1 MWNWLKLRW
10 LLLGDSAGVLLAIPP
25 AILFGLL
32 LTWFLP
38 HMKQVG
44 WSHYRLTT
52 TIEADGHTFTA
63 SQVYA
68 YKCNNESSRFPQTN
82 CQIRG
87 EAMTVDL
94 GKRGKMFF
102 IMNQWNADHTRL
114 AGKDYMIARLNLAA
128 KGEGRP
134 TWNNLPAIVR
144 FGDLENPETAEF
156 IDPQNLEADYGDGVT
171 LTQFDITEIGD
182 AETTGLVKTL
192 LPWLSSGHTDAL
204 GKQGAAAQLHAF
216 DFKWPPN

>member
-10 LLLGDSAGVLLAIPP
+10 LLLGDSAGVLLVIPP

-32 LTWFLP
+32 LIWLLP
-38 HMKQVG
+38 YMKQVG
-44 WSHYRLTT
+44 WNHYRLTA
-52 TIEADGHTFTA
+52 TIEADGHAFTA

-94 GKRGKMFF
+94 GERGKVFF
-102 IMNQWNADHTRL
+102 IMNQWNADHTGL

-128 KGEGRP
+128 KGDGRP
-134 TWNNLPAIVR
+134 TWNNLPAIIR
-144 FGDLENPETAEF
+144 FSDLKNPETAEF
-156 IDPQNLEADYGDGVT
+156 IDPQNLEVNFGDGVT
-171 LTQFDITEIGD
+171 LTRFEVTETGE
-182 AETTGLVKTL
+182 AETMGSIKSL
-192 LPWLSSGHTDAL
+192 LPWLSLVSADTL
-204 GKQGAAAQLHAF
+204 GKQGAMTQLHTY